1 MEKLDGKSRF
11 VIELKLYGD
20 YSSIEE
26 IKKELEIQLRN
37 YNIEYLMLKNLIMLF
52 IKMKMK

>member
-26 IKKELEIQLRN
+26 IKKELEIQVEELQYR
-37 YNIEYLMLKNLIMLF
+37 IFDAEEQSCYL
-52 IKMKMK
+52 